1 MRKIAV
7 MEDFLTPERRKKVL
21 DTAEKCGFAVDFYG
35 RGAAPAQGLEQYEII
50 YGWCNPQDLKRAT
63 GLKWYCCGFAGVDQ
77 LSDDSLYASPD
88 VVLSNSSGAYGLTIS
103 EHILMVTLMLLR
115 RMPEFQDI
123 VRRREWVSELPMRSI
138 YGSRITVLGA
148 GDIGTNFARRA
159 KALGAGHICGVSRSG
174 RNPDPAYD
182 RMLPQEQLDQV
193 LPETEIL
200 VMALPSVADTVGILS
215 RERIALLPE
224 NARPY
229 QDRIDL
235 AIDHHPSQ
243 EFFARETCLEAGSAA
258 CGEIVYNIVTLMTPL
273 TPEIA
278 LPLYVAVSTDT
289 GCFVYSNTTARTHR
303 IAAALM
309 DCGIDVA
316 PVNKALFR
324 TKSRTRLAMEAWMAE
339 WAEYY
344 DHDRVVVMQIPLSLC
359 LDYKATEADV
369 EELSSLAALVEG
381 TDCGV
386 TLRELKDGRVKISLR
401 TGPRVNATE
410 VCALLGGGGHA
421 AAAGATL
428 HGTLGEVKQAVLQA
442 IDMVAGE
449 D

>member
-1 MRKIAV
+1 M
-7 MEDFLTPERRKKVL
+7 T
-21 DTAEKCGFAVDFYG
+21 TAE
-35 RGAAPAQGLEQYEII
+35 AARLLL
-50 YGWCNPQDLKRAT
+50 GWDELLLLTHVR
-63 GLKWYCCGFAGVDQ
+63 
-77 LSDDSLYASPD
+77 PD
-88 VVLSNSSGAYGLTIS
+88 G
-103 EHILMVTLMLLR
+103 
-115 RMPEFQDI
+115 
-123 VRRREWVSELPMRSI
+123 
-138 YGSRITVLGA
+138 
-148 GDIGTNFARRA
+148 
-159 KALGAGHICGVSRSG
+159 
-174 RNPDPAYD
+174 
-182 RMLPQEQLDQV
+182 
-193 LPETEIL
+193 
-200 VMALPSVADTVGILS
+200 DTVGSAAALCQAL
-215 RERIALLPE
+215 RDRGKTAYLLPNPE
-224 NARPY
+224 LTATYAPY
-229 QDRIDL
+229 
-235 AIDHHPSQ
+235 AAPYAAPEGFVPHPSQ
-243 EFFARETCLEAGSAA
+243 EFFARETCLEAESAA

>member
-1 MRKIAV
+1 M
-7 MEDFLTPERRKKVL
+7 T
-21 DTAEKCGFAVDFYG
+21 TAE
-35 RGAAPAQGLEQYEII
+35 AARLLL
-50 YGWCNPQDLKRAT
+50 GWDELLLLTHVR
-63 GLKWYCCGFAGVDQ
+63 
-77 LSDDSLYASPD
+77 PD
-88 VVLSNSSGAYGLTIS
+88 G
-103 EHILMVTLMLLR
+103 
-115 RMPEFQDI
+115 
-123 VRRREWVSELPMRSI
+123 
-138 YGSRITVLGA
+138 
-148 GDIGTNFARRA
+148 
-159 KALGAGHICGVSRSG
+159 
-174 RNPDPAYD
+174 
-182 RMLPQEQLDQV
+182 
-193 LPETEIL
+193 
-200 VMALPSVADTVGILS
+200 DTVGSAAALCQALRDRGKTAYLLPNPELTATYAPYAAPYAAPEGFVPRHVVSVDIAALS
-215 RERIALLPE
+215 LLPE

-243 EFFARETCLEAGSAA
+243 EFFARETCLEDESAA
-258 CGEIVYNIVTLMTPL
+258 CGEIVYNIITRL
-273 TPEIA
+273 TPVTPDIA

-309 DCGIDVA
+309 DCGIDAA

-428 HGTLGEVKQAVLQA
+428 HGTLSEVKQAVLQA

>member
-1 MRKIAV
+1 M
-7 MEDFLTPERRKKVL
+7 T
-21 DTAEKCGFAVDFYG
+21 TAE
-35 RGAAPAQGLEQYEII
+35 AARLLL
-50 YGWCNPQDLKRAT
+50 GWDELLLLTHVR
-63 GLKWYCCGFAGVDQ
+63 
-77 LSDDSLYASPD
+77 PD
-88 VVLSNSSGAYGLTIS
+88 G
-103 EHILMVTLMLLR
+103 
-115 RMPEFQDI
+115 
-123 VRRREWVSELPMRSI
+123 
-138 YGSRITVLGA
+138 
-148 GDIGTNFARRA
+148 
-159 KALGAGHICGVSRSG
+159 
-174 RNPDPAYD
+174 
-182 RMLPQEQLDQV
+182 
-193 LPETEIL
+193 
-200 VMALPSVADTVGILS
+200 DTVGSAAALCRALRDLGKTAYLLPNPELTATYAPYAAPYTAPEGFVPDRVVSVDIAALS
-215 RERIALLPE
+215 LLPE

-229 QDRIDL
+229 GERIDL

-243 EFFARETCLEAGSAA
+243 GFFARETCLEAGSAA
-258 CGEIVYNIVTLMTPL
+258 CGEIVYDIITRL
-273 TPEIA
+273 TPVTPDIA

-309 DCGIDVA
+309 DCGIDAA

-428 HGTLGEVKQAVLQA
+428 HGTLSEVKQAVLQA

>member
-1 MRKIAV
+1 MER
-7 MEDFLTPERRKKVL
+7 EDFLILTHVRPDG
-21 DTAEKCGFAVDFYG
+21 DTIGCAAGLCLALRG
-35 RGAAPAQGLEQYEII
+35 RGKTAWVLENPEATSLFTPYLEGLTAPE
-50 YGWCNPQDLKRAT
+50 GW
-63 GLKWYCCGFAGVDQ
+63 
-77 LSDDSLYASPD
+77 SPD
-88 VVLSNSSGAYGLTIS
+88 TVVSVDIAARGL
-103 EHILMVTLMLLR
+103 
-115 RMPEFQDI
+115 F
-123 VRRREWVSELPMRSI
+123 
-138 YGSRITVLGA
+138 
-148 GDIGTNFARRA
+148 
-159 KALGAGHICGVSRSG
+159 
-174 RNPDPAYD
+174 
-182 RMLPQEQLDQV
+182 
-193 LPETEIL
+193 
-200 VMALPSVADTVGILS
+200 
-215 RERIALLPE
+215 PE
-224 NARPY
+224 NARCY
-229 QDRIDL
+229 LERVDL

-243 EFFARETCLEAGSAA
+243 EFFARETCLEAESAA
-258 CGEIVYNIVTLMTPL
+258 CGEIVYNIITRL
-273 TPEIA
+273 TPVTPDIA

-309 DCGIDVA
+309 DCGIDAA

-428 HGTLGEVKQAVLQA
+428 HGTLSEVKQAVLQA